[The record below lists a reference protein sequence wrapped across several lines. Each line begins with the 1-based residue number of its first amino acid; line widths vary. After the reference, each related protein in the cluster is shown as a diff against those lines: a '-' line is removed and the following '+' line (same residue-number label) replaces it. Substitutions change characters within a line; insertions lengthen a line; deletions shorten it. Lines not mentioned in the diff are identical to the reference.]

1 MIILI
6 IDLARNA
13 MRSLIAGLLML
24 ALVLPTAAN
33 ANTVRIYSLTADD
46 WARPRSGAMIPQLEP
61 VRLAVAYWETG
72 SDALI
77 LLSHPGED
85 SGELWASELRDW
97 LISLGVPA
105 DYIVL
110 SPGLQVED
118 EIQIMVGSRQEL
130 TR

>member
-1 MIILI
+1 MTISNKILKSIMI
-6 IDLARNA
+6 
-13 MRSLIAGLLML
+13 SLLL
-24 ALVLPTAAN
+24 ALTAPALVQ

-46 WARPRSGAMIPQLEP
+46 WARPRAGGMIPQLEP
-61 VRLAVAYWETG
+61 VRLAVAYWESG

-85 SGELWASELRDW
+85 SGELWASELKDW

-105 DYIVL
+105 DYIRL

-118 EIQIMVGSRQEL
+118 EIQIMVGKRQEL

>member
-1 MIILI
+1 MALI
-6 IDLARNA
+6 INLANSLLRTV
-13 MRSLIAGLLML
+13 MRGLLL
-24 ALVLPTAAN
+24 VALILPVAVS

-46 WARPRSGAMIPQLEP
+46 WARPRSGAIIPQLEP

-77 LLSHPGED
+77 MLSHPGED
-85 SGELWASELRDW
+85 SGELWASELKDW

-105 DYIVL
+105 DYIQL

>member
-1 MIILI
+1 MTIPDRRCLHTV
-6 IDLARNA
+6 L
-13 MRSLIAGLLML
+13 AGLLLL
-24 ALVLPTAAN
+24 AWLLPAGAD
-33 ANTVRIYSLTADD
+33 ANTVRIYSLTADA

-72 SDALI
+72 SDAMV

-85 SGELWASELRDW
+85 SGELWASELKDW

-105 DYIVL
+105 DYILL

-130 TR
+130 VR

>member
-1 MIILI
+1 MITISNKILTSI
-6 IDLARNA
+6 
-13 MRSLIAGLLML
+13 MFSLLL
-24 ALVLPTAAN
+24 ALTAPALVQAN
-33 ANTVRIYSLTADD
+33 SVRIYSLTADD
-46 WARPRSGAMIPQLEP
+46 WARPRSGDMIPQLEP
-61 VRLAVAYWETG
+61 VRLAVAYWESG

-85 SGELWASELRDW
+85 SGELWASELKDW

-105 DYIVL
+105 DYIRL

-118 EIQIMVGSRQEL
+118 EIQIMVGRRQEL

>member
-1 MIILI
+1 MITKPE
-6 IDLARNA
+6 RNLL
-13 MRSLIAGLLML
+13 RSVIGSLLML
-24 ALVLPTAAN
+24 ALLIPPLVD
-33 ANTVRIYSLTADD
+33 ANTVRIYNLTADD

-85 SGELWASELRDW
+85 SGELWASELKDW

-105 DYIVL
+105 DYIRL

-118 EIQIMVGSRQEL
+118 EIQIMVGSRQDL
-130 TR
+130 AR